1 MVFTLGYN
9 IPLTLDRD
17 FQLQLMELAMK
28 YGEEFEKLNG
38 FHESQLNYSSFI
50 NGFVDRNNQISDVTI
65 DANANASNHAKDV
78 RSLLSEMNKAQLK
91 LFSMNKLF
99 YEMKKRYGLATA
111 KEWFEYEYNGLFYM
125 HDASTASIIPYCFRG
140 DTEIMTNMGIRRL
153 DTLVEQPIKVLNKN
167 HGWEDAIVHYFGKA
181 PIRILT
187 LERHGVVKNIACTGN
202 HLWFVRAKKLV
213 PGGLALIK
221 TDDLQPGMHIP
232 FNASNIA
239 WASLKPS
246 PFGIAHGF
254 YTGDGDKKNDRANF
268 CGDKTALLPYFTP
281 AIVSGNETEYTTS
294 GMPNSFG
301 QLPDITLETH
311 RYLYG
316 WLAGYFAAD
325 GCIDEHGICT
335 ISSTR
340 IENLQRARDI
350 LCILGMPVNEIRYQ
364 DRISNLTGEMGRVYI
379 LTLSTEYLK
388 EDFFIRPLHKARY
401 ESTKNKFRRHHD
413 WTVQSVV
420 DTGTIDDV
428 YCATSLTTESFTLSN
443 NILTHN
449 CFAFDLGRLAREGLF
464 FLTNYNYEAPKHF
477 TTFLDD
483 VIEFI
488 SYMSNRQSGAVGM
501 SNLLVW
507 SYWFYKNDCDTGYYI
522 KDHRYYA
529 KQCFQKFIY
538 RANQHFL
545 RISEPAFTNVS
556 IFDRP
561 YYESLFG
568 GLEFPDGQFAI
579 DMTEEFMEFQ
589 KLFMET
595 VAEIRKSN
603 QMTFPVLS
611 YSLLFQNGKFVDEEM
626 ARWCCS
632 HNIKWGDSNF
642 FTSGDVGTLS
652 NCCFDPLGQN
662 EVVSTFENLYKTY
675 HDKVI
680 YVKGINGLAK
690 RAKIIQTNA
699 RKMYKI
705 TLSTGDVLYCTDN
718 HIHLTNTGDKKT
730 SALTLHDKL
739 KHASLDWV
747 GIKEIKRYYASG
759 PYVYCFEME
768 DQTSPYFTLPNGIIT
783 HNCRLLSDTKK
794 LTAFINSTGG
804 TALSIGSV
812 KVNTINLMRIAYM
825 SGKDEEA
832 YLQKLKEAVE
842 LCCKI
847 LVVQRHTIQRN
858 IKKGLLPN
866 VCEGGIDMNKMY
878 STIGINAC
886 YEVMEYFGYINTDE
900 FGNVSYSPEADRFAD
915 RILGTINQT
924 KDAFPV
930 DFSFNV
936 EAVPAERAAVILCKK
951 DNILYGQNDKF
962 IYSNQW
968 IPMAGKALMAEKIR
982 VSSRLDKQ
990 VQGGQILHI
999 NIDAPFSS
1007 DEAAWDLLNYIASK
1021 GVIYFAFNLK
1031 IFIDKHNHG
1040 FVGTNICPQCGS
1052 PKTDE
1057 VTRIVGYLVPTKS
1070 FSSDRKREYDERYW
1084 YEVE

>member
-1 MVFTLGYN
+1 MVFILGYN

-65 DANANASNHAKDV
+65 DANANASSHAKDV

-99 YEMKKRYGLATA
+99 YEMKKRYGLVIA

-125 HDASTASIIPYCFRG
+125 HDASTASILLYC
-140 DTEIMTNMGIRRL
+140 
-153 DTLVEQPIKVLNKN
+153 
-167 HGWEDAIVHYFGKA
+167 H
-181 PIRILT
+181 
-187 LERHGVVKNIACTGN
+187 
-202 HLWFVRAKKLV
+202 
-213 PGGLALIK
+213 
-221 TDDLQPGMHIP
+221 
-232 FNASNIA
+232 
-239 WASLKPS
+239 
-246 PFGIAHGF
+246 
-254 YTGDGDKKNDRANF
+254 
-268 CGDKTALLPYFTP
+268 
-281 AIVSGNETEYTTS
+281 
-294 GMPNSFG
+294 
-301 QLPDITLETH
+301 
-311 RYLYG
+311 
-316 WLAGYFAAD
+316 
-325 GCIDEHGICT
+325 
-335 ISSTR
+335 
-340 IENLQRARDI
+340 
-350 LCILGMPVNEIRYQ
+350 
-364 DRISNLTGEMGRVYI
+364 
-379 LTLSTEYLK
+379 
-388 EDFFIRPLHKARY
+388 
-401 ESTKNKFRRHHD
+401 
-413 WTVQSVV
+413 
-420 DTGTIDDV
+420 
-428 YCATSLTTESFTLSN
+428 
-443 NILTHN
+443 
-449 CFAFDLGRLAREGLF
+449 AFDLGRLAREGLF
-464 FLTNYNYEAPKHF
+464 FLTNYNNEAPKHF

-488 SYMSNRQSGAVGM
+488 SYMSNRQSGAVGLP
-501 SNLLVW
+501 NLLVW
-507 SYWFYKNDCDTGYYI
+507 SYWFYKNDCENGYYI
-522 KDHRYYA
+522 KDHTYYA

-538 RANQHFL
+538 RVNQHFL
-545 RISEPAFTNVS
+545 RISEAAFTNVS

-579 DMTEEFMEFQ
+579 DMTEDFMEFQ

-595 VAEIRKSN
+595 VAEIRESN
-603 QMTFPVLS
+603 QMTFPVLT
-611 YSLLFQNGKFVDEEM
+611 YSLLYQDRFVDEEM

-632 HNIKWGDSNF
+632 HNIKWGDANF
-642 FTSGDVGTLS
+642 FTSSDVGTLS
-652 NCCFDPLGQN
+652 NCCFDGAQPAAICGPLGQN

-675 HDKVI
+675 HDKVV

-730 SALTLHDKL
+730 STLALQDKL
-739 KHASLDWV
+739 KHATLDWV
-747 GIKEIKRYYASG
+747 GIKEIKRFYASG

-768 DQTSPYFTLPNGIIT
+768 DQTSPYFTLPNGVIT

-804 TALSIGSV
+804 TALSVGSV

-825 SGKDEEA
+825 VGKDEEA

-858 IKKGLLPN
+858 IEKGLLPN
-866 VCEGGIDMNKMY
+866 VCEGGIDMSKMY

-915 RILGTINQT
+915 RILDTINQT
-924 KDAFPV
+924 KDTFPV

-936 EAVPAERAAVILCKK
+936 EAIPAERAAVILCKK
-951 DNILYGQNDKF
+951 DNILYGKNDKF

-1031 IFIDKHNHG
+1031 INIDQHNHG
-1040 FVGTNICPQCGS
+1040 FVGTDTCPYCGS

-1070 FSSDRKREYDERYW
+1070 FSSDRKREYNERYW